1 MVRLFAL
8 LMFVFLVSC
17 SRSDTPYR
25 YFPIEEQAVS
35 LASVNCTNP
44 KELDWLRAVIKQAEV
59 DHQFK
64 GSIYAIPYQSET
76 VFLHETW
83 ISNCIGC
90 HMYDCEGE
98 PVALSAS
105 EKSLVMASAKAEYLI
120 YTSSQ

>member
-1 MVRLFAL
+1 MIRLFGL
-8 LMFVFLVSC
+8 LMIVFLVSC
-17 SRSDTPYR
+17 SRSETAYR
-25 YFPIEEQAVS
+25 YYPMEEQAVS
-35 LASVNCTNP
+35 LASVKCTNP
-44 KELDWLRAVIKQAEV
+44 QELDWLRAVIKQAEI

-76 VFLHETW
+76 VFLHEPW

-98 PVALSAS
+98 PVSLSAG
-105 EKSLVMASAKAEYLI
+105 EKSVVLASAKAEYLI